1 MTLTKLN
8 FKPGINRD
16 ITSYSNEGGFFDGD
30 LIRFHLNF
38 PEKIGGWVKYSSN
51 TYKGT
56 ARELHTWVALDGS
69 EYLGIG
75 TNSKYYIE
83 EGGEFNDITP
93 LRTATS
99 AGDVTFTAVDGSSTL
114 TVTDTAHGAA
124 AGDFV
129 TFTDADSLGGT
140 VIASVLNAEHEIVSI
155 VNGNSYTIAVSV
167 TANSTDAGN
176 SGGSSTVGTYQI
188 NAGLDSQVGG
198 TGWGAGLFGGVTSNP
213 KTTQLAEALDNSE
226 TGINVDDETGITT
239 AGDVILIGAELML
252 VAGDTDD
259 NTLNVT
265 RGHSGTT
272 ATTHADNAIVI
283 VAKGNESSD
292 DDYVGWSRPS
302 ALTTK
307 TQIRLWSHDNFGE
320 DLLINPRDDAIFY
333 WDRTNNLST
342 RAVNISTLAGANE
355 VPIIAKQVLVSDK
368 DRHVIAFGCN
378 PQGSTIQDPLLI
390 RFSNQES
397 PAEWE
402 AKATNTAGDLR
413 LGSGSGF
420 VQAVE
425 TKREI
430 LIWTDSSLHSMQ
442 FIGPP
447 FTFGINQISSSITIM
462 SSNAAIGTEEIVYW
476 MGLDTFYLYA
486 QNQIQQLPCTVKD
499 KVFLD
504 FNFEQRDKVVSGV
517 NAEWGEVWWFY
528 PSLTSQ
534 DNDKYVIYNY
544 IQKVWYYGTL
554 NRTAWLDRGIKT
566 FPIAAEGG
574 YVYNHELGNDNDGVA
589 MTSFIESSQLDTGD
603 GDRFIMLTKLI
614 PDVKFD
620 GSTTPVPSV
629 DFTLQ
634 TRRHPGANYSQT
646 NTSTAT
652 RSATT
657 PVEQWTEKLDV
668 RLRGR
673 SFALKV
679 QSTGLGTKWKLGS
692 PRVELR
698 PDGRR

>member
-1 MTLTKLN
+1 M
-8 FKPGINRD
+8 
-16 ITSYSNEGGFFDGD
+16 
-30 LIRFHLNF
+30 
-38 PEKIGGWVKYSSN
+38 
-51 TYKGT
+51 
-56 ARELHTWVALDGS
+56 
-69 EYLGIG
+69 
-75 TNSKYYIE
+75 
-83 EGGEFNDITP
+83 
-93 LRTATS
+93 
-99 AGDVTFTAVDGSSTL
+99 
-114 TVTDTAHGAA
+114 
-124 AGDFV
+124 
-129 TFTDADSLGGT
+129 
-140 VIASVLNAEHEIVSI
+140 
-155 VNGNSYTIAVSV
+155 
-167 TANSTDAGN
+167 
-176 SGGSSTVGTYQI
+176 
-188 NAGLDSQVGG
+188 
-198 TGWGAGLFGGVTSNP
+198 
-213 KTTQLAEALDNSE
+213 
-226 TGINVDDETGITT
+226 
-239 AGDVILIGAELML
+239 
-252 VAGDTDD
+252 
-259 NTLNVT
+259 
-265 RGHSGTT
+265 
-272 ATTHADNAIVI
+272 
-283 VAKGNESSD
+283 
-292 DDYVGWSRPS
+292 
-302 ALTTK
+302 
-307 TQIRLWSHDNFGE
+307 
-320 DLLINPRDDAIFY
+320 
-333 WDRTNNLST
+333 
-342 RAVNISTLAGANE
+342 NISTLAGANE

-554 NRTAWLDRGIKT
+554 SRTAWLDRGIKT
-566 FPIAAEGG
+566 FPIAVEGG

>member
-1 MTLTKLN
+1 
-8 FKPGINRD
+8 
-16 ITSYSNEGGFFDGD
+16 
-30 LIRFHLNF
+30 
-38 PEKIGGWVKYSSN
+38 
-51 TYKGT
+51 
-56 ARELHTWVALDGS
+56 
-69 EYLGIG
+69 
-75 TNSKYYIE
+75 
-83 EGGEFNDITP
+83 
-93 LRTATS
+93 
-99 AGDVTFTAVDGSSTL
+99 
-114 TVTDTAHGAA
+114 
-124 AGDFV
+124 
-129 TFTDADSLGGT
+129 
-140 VIASVLNAEHEIVSI
+140 
-155 VNGNSYTIAVSV
+155 
-167 TANSTDAGN
+167 
-176 SGGSSTVGTYQI
+176 
-188 NAGLDSQVGG
+188 
-198 TGWGAGLFGGVTSNP
+198 
-213 KTTQLAEALDNSE
+213 
-226 TGINVDDETGITT
+226 
-239 AGDVILIGAELML
+239 
-252 VAGDTDD
+252 
-259 NTLNVT
+259 
-265 RGHSGTT
+265 
-272 ATTHADNAIVI
+272 
-283 VAKGNESSD
+283 
-292 DDYVGWSRPS
+292 
-302 ALTTK
+302 
-307 TQIRLWSHDNFGE
+307 
-320 DLLINPRDDAIFY
+320 
-333 WDRTNNLST
+333 
-342 RAVNISTLAGANE
+342 
-355 VPIIAKQVLVSDK
+355 
-368 DRHVIAFGCN
+368 
-378 PQGSTIQDPLLI
+378 
-390 RFSNQES
+390 
-397 PAEWE
+397 
-402 AKATNTAGDLR
+402 
-413 LGSGSGF
+413 
-420 VQAVE
+420 
-425 TKREI
+425 
-430 LIWTDSSLHSMQ
+430 
-442 FIGPP
+442 
-447 FTFGINQISSSITIM
+447 M

-544 IQKVWYYGTL
+544 VQKVWYYGTL
-554 NRTAWLDRGIKT
+554 SRTAWLDRGIKT